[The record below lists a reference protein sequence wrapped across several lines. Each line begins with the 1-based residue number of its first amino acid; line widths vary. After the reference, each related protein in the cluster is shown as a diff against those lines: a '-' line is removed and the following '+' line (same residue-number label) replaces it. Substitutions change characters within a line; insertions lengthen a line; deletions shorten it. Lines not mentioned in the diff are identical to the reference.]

1 MRKWLCFLLAAL
13 FLPLPVL
20 FSGCAGQA
28 GARVRDEYVIEA
40 AYEDGTLTAAQEV
53 LWHNRTGADAG
64 YVLFDLY
71 GNAYREGA
79 KYAPVSRSFSASA
92 YYAGRSYGNM
102 EITSVSG
109 VAGWEVCGEDENILR
124 AEFSEPVPAGESA
137 RIRIEFTLTL
147 AGVNHR
153 TGIARRSVNL
163 GNFYPVLCVYE
174 EGAFAEC
181 VYDSC
186 GDPFY
191 SECADYSVTFTA
203 GAQYAVAASGECV
216 SATLSGAKKTYEYA
230 LENARDFAIV
240 LGEDYTV
247 LQTNAC
253 GVNVMY
259 YHYADESAAATL
271 QLIAD
276 AVTYF
281 NDTFG
286 KFPYKTYS
294 AVQTGFCYGGM
305 EYPALAML
313 SDSLSGEELGYTA
326 VHETAHQWWYAAVGS
341 DQRTYAWLDEGLAE
355 YSSALFY
362 GAHEGRGYTFSSL
375 FEGAR
380 AAYNAFCSVQKQLF
394 GGADTSM
401 NRRLGEYSSELEY
414 VNIAYHKGMM
424 LFDSLRAAVGEKRFF
439 AGLKNYYANFS
450 GGIARP
456 EHLAASFS
464 GRAAKKAAQ
473 SVIRA
478 YTAGEPSL

>member
-40 AYEDGTLTAAQEV
+40 AYEDGTLTATQEV

-64 YVLFDLY
+64 YVLFNLY

-137 RIRIEFTLTL
+137 RIRIEYALTL
-147 AGVNHR
+147 ASVNHR

-203 GAQYAVAASGECV
+203 DAQYAVAASGECV

-247 LQTNAC
+247 LQT
-253 GVNVMY
+253 
-259 YHYADESAAATL
+259 
-271 QLIAD
+271 
-276 AVTYF
+276 
-281 NDTFG
+281 
-286 KFPYKTYS
+286 KTPP
-294 AVQTGFCYGGM
+294 TRC
-305 EYPALAML
+305 
-313 SDSLSGEELGYTA
+313 
-326 VHETAHQWWYAAVGS
+326 
-341 DQRTYAWLDEGLAE
+341 
-355 YSSALFY
+355 
-362 GAHEGRGYTFSSL
+362 
-375 FEGAR
+375 
-380 AAYNAFCSVQKQLF
+380 N
-394 GGADTSM
+394 
-401 NRRLGEYSSELEY
+401 
-414 VNIAYHKGMM
+414 
-424 LFDSLRAAVGEKRFF
+424 
-439 AGLKNYYANFS
+439 
-450 GGIARP
+450 
-456 EHLAASFS
+456 
-464 GRAAKKAAQ
+464 
-473 SVIRA
+473 
-478 YTAGEPSL
+478 